1 MLRAALLVVGLAL
14 TSLATPWPWS
24 VLWLV
29 VPAVVAISLLAAW
42 RFGALGWGV
51 PFLMAGVAVLVAA
64 YPQLGFR
71 LWHLVWLPAASLTGG
86 WMGSREEG
94 GGPTA
99 GERAWMH
106 APLLVAAFAVPMLP
120 GLPGALTRLEA
131 RSRAE
136 EMQIVRTIDGPGTA
150 GTWKHMMEESLKLPP
165 ADRVRML
172 TFLVPNLLFAWAV
185 VLVGAG
191 RALAAR
197 AANGLGWPSL
207 SRAPLAAWRLP
218 DGALVPLLAGIAI
231 ALFAGAVWK
240 PGAALL
246 LTQSALGY
254 SVQGIAVTQSLLLS
268 RGVPPTFVL
277 LLLVFLLAF
286 TLPVFLPSLALLGLS
301 DVWLDFRR
309 LEPSPRGTA

>member
-1 MLRAALLVVGLAL
+1 MLRAVLLVLGLGL
-14 TSLATPWPWS
+14 VSLASPWPWS
-24 VLWLV
+24 ALWLL
-29 VPAVVAISLLAAW
+29 VPLVVAGSLLFAW
-42 RFGALGWGV
+42 RFGAYAWGL
-51 PFLMAGVAVLVAA
+51 PFVAAGLAAVLLALPNA
-64 YPQLGFR
+64 GFH
-71 LWHLVWLPAASLTGG
+71 LWHLVWLPAASLAGV

-94 GGPTA
+94 GGPGA

-106 APLLVAAFAVPMLP
+106 APLLLVAFVLPLLP
-120 GLPGALTRLEA
+120 GLHEALVGVE
-131 RSRAE
+131 SRARVE
-136 EMQIVRTIDGPGTA
+136 EQQIVQTMEGPDKP
-150 GTWKHMMEESLKLPP
+150 GTWKHMMQESLNLAA

-172 TFLVPNLLFAWAV
+172 TFLAPNLLFVWMVALA
-185 VLVGAG
+185 GAG
-191 RALAAR
+191 RALAGR
-197 AANGLGWPSL
+197 AATWFGWPTL

-218 DGALVPLLAGIAI
+218 DGALVPLIAGIAI

-240 PGAALL
+240 PGAAVL
-246 LTQSALGY
+246 LTQSVLGY

-309 LEPSPRGTA
+309 LEPSPRGAA